1 MRGSWIRITG
11 LVLAGLGAVALVAWL
26 AWPKKS
32 PTTSD
37 PPPILRFS
45 LEGRLLTFDPHLHD
59 EGATWTTLCNVFEG
73 LVRFDA
79 NLKIEAALARSWSNP
94 DATHWLFELRP
105 GVRFHDGR
113 PLEAEDVAYSIR
125 RAATYERSV
134 IRPYFT
140 SIRQVSTVDPLRVE
154 IETKEPDP
162 LLLNKL
168 TFAYVVPR
176 AASFENPA
184 LANRPVGTGPYRFD
198 HWLTESRFLLKRFGG
213 YWGRPA
219 VFPQVEVSYINESSE
234 RVAAL
239 RAGEVDLTRSLRGED
254 VARINAKPGYRAT
267 VAGTITVMLMTLHI
281 AQKPGAPRNPLAQQP
296 IRQAIHLTLDRQEI
310 VRRGFNGLARPA
322 YQLVPPEVF
331 GFDRQLPPGGRD
343 VARARALLAAAGYA
357 DGFRLEV
364 CATSLS
370 RRVGEVIRD
379 NLGEIGIKVA
389 LRVLPWDELY
399 RRFRSDSPPQAAIF
413 GWSCNSG
420 DESDFLDT
428 CLHSRQSG
436 GEARMGELNTTGW
449 SSPELDDLITRS
461 RHVMRVQDRLAM
473 LGRINRIALEQLPY
487 IPLTIDTEVYGHIVG
502 LKWQPRI
509 DSRIYLHELEWQPA
523 R

>member
-1 MRGSWIRITG
+1 MRGSWVRIIG
-11 LVLAGLGAVALVAWL
+11 LVVAGLGAVALCVWL
-26 AWPKKS
+26 TLPGKS
-32 PTTSD
+32 PAPAG
-37 PPPILRFS
+37 PPPVLHFS

-59 EGATWTTLCNVFEG
+59 EGATWSTLCNIFEG

-79 NLKIEAALARSWSNP
+79 NLKIEAALAQSWSNP
-94 DATHWLFELRP
+94 DATHWLFQLRS

-113 PLEAEDVAYSIR
+113 PLKAEDVAYSIQ
-125 RAATYERSV
+125 RAATYDRSV

-140 SIRQVSTVDPLRVE
+140 SIRQVNALDPLRVE
-154 IETKEPDP
+154 IETREPDP

-168 TFAYVVPR
+168 TFAYIVPR
-176 AASFENPA
+176 APSLENPS
-184 LANRPVGTGPYRFD
+184 LANKPVGTGPYQFD
-198 HWLTESRFLLKRFGG
+198 RWLTERRFLLKRFDG
-213 YWGRPA
+213 YWSRPA
-219 VFPQVEVSYINESSE
+219 VFPQVEVSHIHESRE

-239 RAGEVDLTRSLRGED
+239 LAGEVDLTRSLQGED
-254 VARINAKPGYRAT
+254 VARINAKPGYRAK

-281 AQKPGAPRNPLAQQP
+281 AQKPGAPPNPLAQQP
-296 IRQAIHLTLDRQEI
+296 VRQAIHLALDRQEI
-310 VRRGFNGLARPA
+310 VRRGFDGLARPA
-322 YQLVPPEVF
+322 YQLVPSEVF
-331 GFDRQLPPGGRD
+331 GFDHQLPPGQRD
-343 VARARALLAAAGYA
+343 VARARALLASAGYA

-370 RRVGEVIRD
+370 RLVGEVIRD

-389 LRVLPWDELY
+389 LRILPWDDLY
-399 RRFRSDSPPQAAIF
+399 RRFVSDSPPQASIF

-436 GEARMGELNTTGW
+436 GDARMGELNSTGW
-449 SSPELDDLITRS
+449 SNPELDQLITES

-473 LGRINRIALEQLPY
+473 LGRINRIALEELPY
-487 IPLTIDTEVYGHIVG
+487 IPLTIDTEVYGHIAG
-502 LKWQPRI
+502 LEWKPRI
-509 DSRIYLHELEWQPA
+509 DSRIYLHELEWQPP

>member
-1 MRGSWIRITG
+1 MRGSWVRIIG
-11 LVLAGLGAVALVAWL
+11 SVLAVLGIAALCAWL
-26 AWPKKS
+26 AWPRKK
-32 PTTSD
+32 PAVAG
-37 PPPILRFS
+37 PPPVLRFS

-59 EGATWTTLCNVFEG
+59 EGATWSTLCNLFEG

-79 NLKIEAALARSWSNP
+79 NLKIEAALAQSWSNP
-94 DATHWLFELRP
+94 DATHWLFQLRP

-113 PLEAEDVAYSIR
+113 PLGAEDVAYSIR
-125 RAATYERSV
+125 RAAMYERSV

-140 SIRQVSTVDPLRVE
+140 SIRQVNALDPLRVE
-154 IETKEPDP
+154 IETREPDP

-176 AASFENPA
+176 AASLENPA
-184 LANRPVGTGPYRFD
+184 LANKPVGTGPYRFD
-198 HWLTESRFLLKRFGG
+198 HWLTENRFLLKRFDD
-213 YWGRPA
+213 YWGRRSI
-219 VFPQVEVSYINESSE
+219 FPQVEVSHIHEARE

-239 RAGEVDLTRSLRGED
+239 LAGGVDLTRSLQGED
-254 VARINAKPGYRAT
+254 VPRIDAKPGYRAK
-267 VAGTITVMLMTLHI
+267 VAGTITVMLLTLHV
-281 AQKPGAPRNPLAQQP
+281 AQKPGAPGNPLAQQSV
-296 IRQAIHLTLDRQEI
+296 RQAVHLALDRQEI
-310 VRRGFNGLARPA
+310 VRRGFGGLARPA

-331 GFDRQLPPGGRD
+331 GFDHQLPPGGRD
-343 VARARALLAAAGYA
+343 VARARALLASAGYA
-357 DGFRLEV
+357 DGFRLDV

-370 RRVGEVIRD
+370 RLVGEVIRD

-399 RRFRSDSPPQAAIF
+399 RRFRSDSPPQASIF

-449 SSPELDDLITRS
+449 SNPELDGLIAES
-461 RHVMRVQDRLAM
+461 RHVMRVQDRLAI

-487 IPLTIDTEVYGHIVG
+487 IPLTIDTEIYGHVASVE
-502 LKWQPRI
+502 WEPRI
-509 DSRIYLHELEWQPA
+509 DTRIYLHELEWRPQ